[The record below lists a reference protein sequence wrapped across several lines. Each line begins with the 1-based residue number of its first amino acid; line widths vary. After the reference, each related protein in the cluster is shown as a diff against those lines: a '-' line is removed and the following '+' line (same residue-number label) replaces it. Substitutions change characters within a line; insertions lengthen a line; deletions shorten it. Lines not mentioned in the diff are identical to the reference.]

1 MPDTHAKLFTPSG
14 SHRWLECTAS
24 AKLNAELADT
34 TSSFAEEG
42 TAAHSLC
49 EYKVLKAFHDMDIHI
64 RDLPDEDPTKSPY
77 YDAEMEECCAEYC
90 NFVVDSFK
98 HAKDPMIFIEN
109 RLDLSRW
116 MPGGFGTADCII
128 CSEGVM
134 HIIDFKYGKGVEVDA
149 VENSQ
154 LMCYALGA
162 IDALEF
168 LYDDIKIVQL
178 TIFQPRLRNISAWG
192 LTYEDLMSWA
202 ETKLKPAVDAILSD
216 NCTYKAGDHCRFCKA
231 KTMCRARAEANL
243 ELARYDFRN
252 PPELSDLE
260 VEEVVKKASDLKDWL
275 EGLQAYMEKKAL
287 EGYQWNEFK
296 LVRGRSVRKIVK
308 PDEVAKVFIEQ
319 GKDPWKPQELKTLTE
334 LEKIMGKKAFNE
346 ACGQYVMKPEGKP
359 TLVPRSDKR
368 DEISPSDLKS
378 SAAEDFAVPVDDIN
392 I

>member
-1 MPDTHAKLFTPSG
+1 MPDVHAKLFTPSG
-14 SHRWLECTAS
+14 SHRWMECTAS

-49 EYKVLKAFHDMDIHI
+49 EYKVLEAFHAMGIHI
-64 RDLPDEDPTKSPY
+64 KDFEGEDPTKSPY
-77 YDAEMEECCAEYC
+77 YDGEMEECAAEYC

-98 HAKDPMIFIEN
+98 HATDPMIFIEN
-109 RLDLSRW
+109 RLDLGRW
-116 MPGGFGTADCII
+116 MPGGFGTGDCII
-128 CSEGVM
+128 VSEGVL
-134 HIIDFKYGKGVEVDA
+134 HIIDFKYGKGVEINA
-149 VENSQ
+149 TENSQ

-162 IDALEF
+162 LDALEF
-168 LYDDIKIVQL
+168 LYDDIKEVVL
-178 TIFQPRLRNISAWG
+178 TIFQPRIHNLSSWG
-192 LTYEDLMSWA
+192 CTYDHLMEWA
-202 ETKLKPAVDAILSD
+202 ETKLKPAVDAIVND
-216 NCTYKAGDHCRFCKA
+216 KGTFKAGEHCRFCKA

-243 ELARYDFRN
+243 ELAKKEFKL

-260 VEEVVKKASDLKDWL
+260 VDQILKIAVDLKDWV
-275 EGLQAYMEKKAL
+275 EDIQAYAEKKAL
-287 EGYQWNEFK
+287 EGYQWHDFK
-296 LVRGRSVRKIVK
+296 LVRGRSNRKIVK

-319 GKDPWKPQELKTLTE
+319 GKDPYKPQELKTLTD
-334 LEKIMGKKAFNE
+334 LEKLMGKKAFAE

-378 SAAEDFAVPVDDIN
+378 SAAEDFATPVDEIN

>member
-1 MPDTHAKLFTPSG
+1 MPDTHAKIFTPSG
-14 SHRWLECTAS
+14 SHRWMECTAS

-49 EYKVLKAFHDMDIHI
+49 EYKVLNALYDMDVTVWKS
-64 RDLPDEDPTKSPY
+64 RPEGDPTKSPY
-77 YDAEMEECCAEYC
+77 YDAEMEECCTEYC
-90 NFVVDSFK
+90 NFVLDCFK
-98 HAKDPMIFIEN
+98 QAKDPYICVEK
-109 RLDLSRW
+109 RLDLTRW
-116 MPGGFGTADCII
+116 MPESFGTGDCII
-128 CSEGVM
+128 ISDGVL

-149 VENSQ
+149 TENSQ

-162 IDALEF
+162 VDIFEDI
-168 LYDDIKIVQL
+168 YDIKTVQL
-178 TIFQPRLRNISAWG
+178 TIFQPRIHNLSSWG
-192 LTYEDLMSWA
+192 CTYEQLMEWA
-202 ETKLKPAVDAILSD
+202 ETKLKPAVDAIVND
-216 NCTYKAGDHCRFCKA
+216 NCTFKAGDHCRFCKA

-243 ELARYDFRN
+243 ELAKYEFRN
-252 PPELSDLE
+252 PPELSDFE
-260 VEEVVKKASDLKDWL
+260 VEEVVKIASDLKDWL

-296 LVRGRSVRKIVK
+296 LVRGRSNRKIVK

-319 GKDPWKPQELKTLTE
+319 GKDPYKPQELKTLTE
-334 LEKIMGKKAFNE
+334 LEKLMGKKAFNE

-368 DEISPSDLKS
+368 DEISPSELKS
-378 SAAEDFAVPVDDIN
+378 SAAEDFATPVDDIN